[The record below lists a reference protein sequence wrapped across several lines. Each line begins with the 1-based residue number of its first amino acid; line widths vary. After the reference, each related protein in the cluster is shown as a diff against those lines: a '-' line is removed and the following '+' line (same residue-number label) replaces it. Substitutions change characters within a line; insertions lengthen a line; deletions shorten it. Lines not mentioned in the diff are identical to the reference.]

1 MKTLSI
7 SIHDPNNLGDQVCNP
22 TDYFHIPDV
31 VKVDAWDLGAWAD
44 DKESNMIFGGGGL
57 IHGVLAEAIR
67 CVNRNPNRKLIAWGL
82 GHNQHGETTN
92 DYGGTLDGFDL
103 IGVRDFKRAA
113 LQGWDYVPCASCM
126 SEEFGMKILQD
137 DPRDFVSIYSHR
149 ETPVS
154 LKAPCSFRCWR
165 NDAER
170 LSSVLRFMS
179 RSEIIITNTYHGA
192 YWAMLLNR
200 GVIIFKP
207 FSSRFYDFEHQP
219 KFCDESNWKDTSV
232 LRTSDGFLE
241 HCRDLNRKF
250 YEKVKTTLGLHGDRT
265 ADGHSDS
272 RYSGIAGG
280 TEDSQGGAKLQND
293 HPAGEDV
300 LHASIQHDEQRSCQ

>member
-103 IGVRDFKRAA
+103 IGVRDFKRAG

-126 SEEFGMKILQD
+126 RREIDAFSDLRPKGVCVLF
-137 DPRDFVSIYSHR
+137 SHLDNPIHIQR
-149 ETPVS
+149 RAHSTPW
-154 LKAPCSFRCWR
+154 LANDCPSFFR
-165 NDAER
+165 AIIHL
-170 LSSVLRFMS
+170 LSGDNA
-179 RSEIIITNTYHGA
+179 ITNTYHGA

-200 GVIIFKP
+200 GVIIYKP

-219 KFCDESNWKDTSV
+219 KFCDESNWKDT
-232 LRTSDGFLE
+232 LALHAGTGFLK

-293 HPAGEDV
+293 HPSGENV